1 VSEVA
6 AGENRPYA
14 AVRATR
20 QRAAILALLDRTDRF
35 RAAQAIHEELC
46 EEGHGIGL
54 TTVYR
59 TLQSLVASGIV
70 DVLRSP
76 TGESLYRRCET
87 EEHHH
92 LVCRRCG
99 IAAEIPGPVVEAWA
113 KQAAAHHGFSE
124 LSQTLEVFGLCSLCG
139 TR

>member
-1 VSEVA
+1 MNAPAS
-6 AGENRPYA
+6 G
-14 AVRATR
+14 VRATR

-35 RAAQAIHEELC
+35 RSAQSIFDELRAD
-46 EEGHGIGL
+46 GHGIGL

-59 TLQSLVASGIV
+59 TLQALVAGEVV

-76 TGESLYRRCET
+76 AGESLYRRCET
-87 EEHHH
+87 EEQHHH

-113 KQAAAHHGFSE
+113 REAAAHHGFSE
-124 LSQTLEVFGLCSLCG
+124 LSRTLEVFGLCRLCG